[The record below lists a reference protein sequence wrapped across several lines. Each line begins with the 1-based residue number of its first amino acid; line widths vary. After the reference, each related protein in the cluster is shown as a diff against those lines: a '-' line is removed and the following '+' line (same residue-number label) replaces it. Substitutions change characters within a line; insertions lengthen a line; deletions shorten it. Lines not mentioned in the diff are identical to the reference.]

1 MSGTGGMRGDK
12 RIDLGDA
19 VLAKLEVQGKRFEII
34 VDPKLA
40 WSFKQGET
48 VDVRDVLRGE
58 TIFKDAL
65 RGRKATKEDL
75 EKVFDSTDELEI
87 ARRILV
93 DGSLQLTTEQRRE
106 LFEKRLRQVID
117 IITRNCINP
126 KTGLPH
132 PPARIEAAM
141 EEAKITVD
149 SRRSAEEQV
158 SDIVKAL
165 QPVIPIRMEIQRV
178 AIKVPPDFA
187 AKSVGVVKRFGRITK
202 DEWQR
207 NGSWIAIIEVPGGLR
222 GLLIDELNA
231 LTRGR
236 SEIKILKQEENE

>member
-1 MSGTGGMRGDK
+1 MRGDK

-19 VLAKLEVQGKRFEII
+19 VLARLEVKGKRFEII

-40 WSFKQGET
+40 WRFKQGET
-48 VDVRDVLRGE
+48 IDIRDVLQGE
-58 TIFKDAL
+58 TIFEDAL
-65 RGRKATKEDL
+65 RGRKATNDDL
-75 EKVFDSTDELEI
+75 EEVFDSTDELDI

-93 DGSLQLTTEQRRE
+93 DGALQLTTEQRRE

-158 SDIVKAL
+158 GDIVKAL
-165 QPVIPIRMEIQRV
+165 QPVIPIRMEVQSL

-187 AKSVGVVKRFGRITK
+187 AKSIGVAKRFGRITK
-202 DEWQR
+202 EEWQR
-207 NGSWIAIIEVPGGLR
+207 DGSWIGIIEVPGGLR
-222 GLLIDELNA
+222 GQLIDEINA

-236 SEIKILKQEENE
+236 SEIKILKLEETKEE

>member
-1 MSGTGGMRGDK
+1 MSGIGGMRGDK
-12 RIDLGDA
+12 RVDLGDA
-19 VLAKLEVQGKRFEII
+19 VLARLEIQGKRFEII

-40 WSFKQGET
+40 WRFKQGDA
-48 VDVRDVLRGE
+48 VDIREILQGE
-58 TIFKDAL
+58 TIFEDAL
-65 RGRKATKEDL
+65 RSRKATNEDL
-75 EKVFDSTDELEI
+75 EAVFETTDEFEI
-87 ARRILV
+87 ARKILT
-93 DGSLQLTTEQRRE
+93 DGSLQLTTEQRRQ
-106 LFEKRLRQVID
+106 FVEKRLRQVID

-149 SRRSAEEQV
+149 SRRAAEEQV
-158 SDIVKAL
+158 SEIVKTL
-165 QPVIPIRMEIQRV
+165 QAVIPIRMEIQRIAV
-178 AIKVPPDFA
+178 KTPPDFA

-202 DEWQR
+202 EEWQR
-207 NGSWIAIIEVPGGLR
+207 DGLWIAIIEVPGGLR
-222 GLLIDELNA
+222 GQLIDELNA

>member
-1 MSGTGGMRGDK
+1 MSGIGGMRGDK
-12 RIDLGDA
+12 RVDLGDA
-19 VLAKLEVQGKRFEII
+19 VLARLEIQGKRFEII

-40 WSFKQGET
+40 WRFKQGDA
-48 VDVRDVLRGE
+48 VDIREILQGE
-58 TIFKDAL
+58 TIFEDAL
-65 RGRKATKEDL
+65 RSRKATNEDL
-75 EKVFDSTDELEI
+75 EAVFETTDEFEI
-87 ARRILV
+87 ARKILT
-93 DGSLQLTTEQRRE
+93 DGSLQLTTEQRRQ
-106 LFEKRLRQVID
+106 FVEKRLRQVID

-149 SRRSAEEQV
+149 SRRAAEEQV
-158 SDIVKAL
+158 SEIVKTL
-165 QPVIPIRMEIQRV
+165 QAVIPIRMEIQRIAV
-178 AIKVPPDFA
+178 KTPPDFA

-202 DEWQR
+202 EEWQR
-207 NGSWIAIIEVPGGLR
+207 DGSWIAIIEVPGGLR
-222 GLLIDELNA
+222 GQLIDELNA

>member
-1 MSGTGGMRGDK
+1 MRGDK
-12 RIDLGDA
+12 RVDLGDA
-19 VLAKLEVQGKRFEII
+19 ALAKLEIHGMQFEII

-40 WSFKQGET
+40 WRFKQGEA
-48 VDVRDVLRGE
+48 VDIRDILQGE
-58 TIFKDAL
+58 TIFEDAL
-65 RGRKATKEDL
+65 RGRKATKDDL
-75 EKVFDSTDELEI
+75 EHVFESTDEIAI
-87 ARRILV
+87 ARRILI

-106 LFEKRLRQVID
+106 FVEKRLRQVID

-132 PPARIEAAM
+132 PPARIEAAID
-141 EEAKITVD
+141 EAKITVD

-165 QPVIPIRMEIQRV
+165 QPIIPIRMELQRV

-202 DEWQR
+202 EEWQR
-207 NGSWIAIIEVPGGLR
+207 DGSWIAIIEVPGGLR
-222 GLLIDELNA
+222 GQLIDELNA

-236 SEIKILKQEENE
+236 SEIKILKQEESE